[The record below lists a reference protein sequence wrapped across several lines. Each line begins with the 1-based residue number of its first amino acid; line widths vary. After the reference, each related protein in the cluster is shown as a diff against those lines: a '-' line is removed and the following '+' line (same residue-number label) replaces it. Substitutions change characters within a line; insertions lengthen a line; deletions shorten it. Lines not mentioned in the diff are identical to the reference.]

1 MPDPAE
7 PVGREARLRRKAWP
21 IRVVPLGA
29 ESDDDLSGS
38 TTAEERLAM
47 MWPLACEA
55 WATMGRPIPDY
66 PRTQAPVRVVRG
78 SPAA

>member
-1 MPDPAE
+1 MPD
-7 PVGREARLRRKAWP
+7 REVPEGGAAHPRRAAWP

-29 ESDDDLSGS
+29 EAGDDLSGS

-55 WATMGRPIPDY
+55 WATMGRPLPEY
-66 PRTQAPVRVVRG
+66 SRVEAPIRVVRG
-78 SPAA
+78 PRAA